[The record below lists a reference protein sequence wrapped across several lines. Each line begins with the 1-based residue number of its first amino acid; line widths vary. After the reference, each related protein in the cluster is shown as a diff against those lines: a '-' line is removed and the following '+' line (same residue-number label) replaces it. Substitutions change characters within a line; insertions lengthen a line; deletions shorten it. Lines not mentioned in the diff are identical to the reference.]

1 MTINVHEAKTR
12 LSQLLIA
19 VERGEEVIIAR
30 SGMPV
35 AKLVPY
41 THQASQRVLG
51 CAEGSVTYI
60 SADFDEPLTDF
71 ADYMPDGR

>member
-1 MTINVHEAKTR
+1 MTMNVHEAKTR

-41 THQASQRVLG
+41 SLQASHRVLG

-60 SADFDEPLTDF
+60 SADFDEPLSDF
-71 ADYMPDGR
+71 ADYMPDVR